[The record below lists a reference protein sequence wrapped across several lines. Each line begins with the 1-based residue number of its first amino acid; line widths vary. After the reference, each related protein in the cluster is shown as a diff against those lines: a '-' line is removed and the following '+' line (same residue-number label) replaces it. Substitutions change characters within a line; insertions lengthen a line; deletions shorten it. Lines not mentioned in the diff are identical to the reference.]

1 MSETSAAERTRVV
14 VVGAGQAGL
23 AAAWHLRRL
32 GLEPGR
38 DLVVLDRGPGTG
50 GAWQHRWASLRLG
63 TAHRLADL
71 PGMTELGL
79 SFGAA
84 DRDEPAR
91 DVVARYYARYEDAY
105 ELRVRRP
112 VEVTRVTDAT
122 DDGGG
127 LLVSV
132 TGASGPL
139 VTDVLVNATGTWG
152 APFVPAVPGRE
163 AFRGRQLHTAE
174 WRDAKELRGLRV
186 VVVGG
191 GTSAVGHLLDLEGV
205 AASTTWATRRRVRW
219 HEGPELDVEH
229 AVAAV
234 AEQDRA
240 ARAGR
245 ALPSIVSGT
254 GLWLTRA
261 SAAARERGVLVDRP
275 MFTRIEQEAVVW
287 PDGTRTPADAI
298 VWATGWRPEL
308 RHLAPLGLRGPEGG
322 VPVEDGVAL
331 RDPRVLLAGYGPQA
345 STLGAARAARRTAR
359 AVLARL
365 AGCGGGAAPPAS
377 RRAGAPPRVPPRP
390 RRSDT
395 LPPREPHVGGG
406 PVA

>member
-1 MSETSAAERTRVV
+1 MYPDERRPREGAAARHDGQVSETSDAERTRVV

-23 AAAWHLRRL
+23 SVAWHLRRL

-63 TAHRLADL
+63 AAHRVADL
-71 PGMTELGL
+71 PGMAELGL
-79 SFGAA
+79 SFDTAA
-84 DRDEPAR
+84 RDEPAR
-91 DVVARYYARYEDAY
+91 DVVARYYARYEDAFG
-105 ELRVRRP
+105 LRVRRP
-112 VEVTRVTDAT
+112 VEVTRVADAA
-122 DDGGG
+122 DGGG
-127 LLVSV
+127 DLLVSV

-139 VTDVLVNATGTWG
+139 VTEVIVNASGTWG
-152 APFVPAVPGRE
+152 APFVPTVPGGGS
-163 AFRGRQLHTAE
+163 FRGRQLHTAG
-174 WRDAKELRGLRV
+174 WRDASELRGLRV

-205 AASTTWATRRRVRW
+205 AASTTWATRRPVHW
-219 HEGPELDVEH
+219 HEGTEFGVAQ

-245 ALPSIVSGT
+245 PLPSIVAGT

-261 SAAARERGVLVDRP
+261 AAAARERGVLVDRP
-275 MFTRIEQEAVVW
+275 MFTSIEQEAVVW
-287 PDGTRTPADAI
+287 PDGTRSPVDAI
-298 VWATGWRPEL
+298 VWATGWRSEL

-322 VPVEDGVAL
+322 VPVEGGVAL

-345 STLGAARAARRTAR
+345 STIGAAQAGRRTAR

-365 AGCGGGAAPPAS
+365 GA
-377 RRAGAPPRVPPRP
+377 
-390 RRSDT
+390 
-395 LPPREPHVGGG
+395 
-406 PVA
+406 

>member
-1 MSETSAAERTRVV
+1 MYPDEHRPRDGVVARHDGHVSETSAAERTRVV

-23 AAAWHLRRL
+23 SAAWHLRRL

-63 TAHRLADL
+63 AAHRVADL
-71 PGMTELGL
+71 PGMAELGI
-79 SFGAA
+79 SFDTASRA
-84 DRDEPAR
+84 EPAR
-91 DVVARYYARYEDAY
+91 DVVARYYARYEDAFD
-105 ELRVRRP
+105 LRVRRP

-122 DDGGG
+122 DGGGG

-139 VTDVLVNATGTWG
+139 VPLVTEVLVNASGTWG
-152 APFVPAVPGRE
+152 APFVPAVPGRGS
-163 AFRGRQLHTAE
+163 FRGRQLHTAE
-174 WRDAKELRGLRV
+174 WRDASELRGLRV

-205 AASTTWATRRRVRW
+205 AASTTWATRRPVRW
-219 HEGPELDVEH
+219 HEGAELGMAH
-229 AVAAV
+229 AVATV

-245 ALPSIVSGT
+245 PLPSIVAGT

-261 SAAARERGVLVDRP
+261 AAAARERGVLVDRP

-287 PDGTRTPADAI
+287 PDGTRSPVDAI
-298 VWATGWRPEL
+298 VWATGWRAEL

-322 VPVEDGVAL
+322 VPVEGGVAL

-345 STLGAARAARRTAR
+345 STIGAARAGRRTAR

-365 AGCGGGAAPPAS
+365 AP
-377 RRAGAPPRVPPRP
+377 
-390 RRSDT
+390 
-395 LPPREPHVGGG
+395 
-406 PVA
+406 